1 MTNAEFFKRKSDKN
15 NEKHQYG
22 NNQLIKYQILRSK

>member
-1 MTNAEFFKRKSDKN
+1 MTKAEFFKRKSDKN
-15 NEKHQYG
+15 NEKQG